1 MAAFQIEV
9 VTRAIEIRWHQRDR
23 VETVLPAVILTQLKA
38 GNLGNCIRFIGRLQL
53 TRQ

>member
-9 VTRAIEIRWHQRDR
+9 VTRAIKIRGHQRDR
-23 VETVLPAVILTQLKA
+23 VETVLPSVVLTQLQA
-38 GNLGNCIRFIGRLQL
+38 GNLGNCIRFVGRLQL